1 LPPVGEARPDG
12 EEEDVRLRTL
22 VAYFTQTG
30 NTERVAEVIYE
41 ELSGDK
47 EIGKI
52 PDVGSLEGYDLAF
65 VGFPIMAFGPAD
77 AAKDFLASQAAGKRV
92 ALFVTHASPE
102 DHDALPEWLEKC
114 EQAAAGAELVGTFNC
129 QGELAQSIADL
140 LAASDDPQLR
150 EFAEARSETVGQ
162 PDETRLEKARAF
174 AREMV
179 EKAKA

>member
-102 DHDALPEWLEKC
+102 DHDALPEWL
-114 EQAAAGAELVGTFNC
+114 
-129 QGELAQSIADL
+129 
-140 LAASDDPQLR
+140 DPQLR